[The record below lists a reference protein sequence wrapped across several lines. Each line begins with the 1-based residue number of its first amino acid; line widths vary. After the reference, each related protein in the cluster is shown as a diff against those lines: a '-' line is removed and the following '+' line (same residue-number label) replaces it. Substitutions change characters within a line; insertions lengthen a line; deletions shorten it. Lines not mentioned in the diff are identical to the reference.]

1 MKEQN
6 EANIKNET
14 QNKKIKVAINK
25 MKVYININVGSI
37 NKTKI

>member
-1 MKEQN
+1 MKH
-6 EANIKNET
+6 KT
-14 QNKKIKVAINK
+14 KKIKVAINK